1 MNFSHFRD
9 PKFKLS
15 FQDAINPLCTC
26 SLEAETT
33 IISYS
38 IAPYYKNECQILL
51 ASIHGIKSSFLDQ
64 NDNNIVETL
73 LYRLASLSETQNT
86 SILNATIKF
95 LISSNRFEEQLYQDH
110 MNE

>member
-1 MNFSHFRD
+1 MNARFSLPAFTVS
-9 PKFKLS
+9 K
-15 FQDAINPLCTC
+15 AV
-26 SLEAETT
+26 
-33 IISYS
+33 
-38 IAPYYKNECQILL
+38 
-51 ASIHGIKSSFLDQ
+51 FLDQ

-95 LISSNRFEEQLYQDH
+95 LISSNSFEEQLYQDH